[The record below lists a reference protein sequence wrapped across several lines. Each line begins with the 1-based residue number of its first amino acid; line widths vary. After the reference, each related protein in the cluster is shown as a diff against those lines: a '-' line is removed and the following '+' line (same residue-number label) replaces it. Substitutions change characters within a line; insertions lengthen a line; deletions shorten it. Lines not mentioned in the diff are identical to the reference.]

1 MKIAIYAR
9 YSTDQQRPTS
19 IDDQVRMCR
28 EVVERL
34 GLSSEPIR
42 EFSDKALTGTAK
54 HNLKREALQELL
66 AAWDL
71 GEFDLLVTD
80 ELSRLTRDGE
90 LHADIQR
97 RLETTGVRYISADGL
112 DTNHANWQLMYGL
125 NGIVNQHF
133 IRETRHR
140 VSRTMRGQL
149 ERGYMIATPA
159 YGYQL
164 VRELDERGDRKGTH
178 WIVDPVESKIVEE
191 IFELRF
197 KGVPL
202 GGIAKILNS
211 RGLPPPRPKNGVVR
225 YWRPGTVAK
234 LLSNSVYRGVFYWHG
249 SVNYRNKA
257 KKLKRDPGIKE
268 YPRPQLRI
276 VSDELWNACNSKTI
290 SRTGYG
296 GGRHALSGV
305 ARCGFCSSV
314 LTVST
319 GGNSPT
325 LYCAQ
330 CSQARRVGIDGGLR
344 GYLSVTGLQLVLT
357 SAITSILQPPVIT
370 EYRRRLQKRL
380 TEGVDDELLRTKY
393 ERDKVERGCVR
404 LAEALRRVD
413 EDDDLLMLQYEAAR
427 SEHKKLQEQ
436 VRVLEQRIHNVD
448 KAAIRKQLE
457 LDPRDLVPAIWTTDL
472 PPERVRAMLTRLF
485 DEIVFESK
493 PERFVAI
500 VRVTVK
506 PGSLVATLTGTA
518 AMDAEV
524 VTLRFKVSTGPKR
537 PTVWNVEL
545 IEDQEAVPEK
555 EPMEAHG

>member
-1 MKIAIYAR
+1 MNIAIYAR
-9 YSTDQQRPTS
+9 YSTDLQRPTS
-19 IDDQVRMCR
+19 IDDQVRVCR

-42 EFSDKALTGTAK
+42 VFSDKALAGTEK

-71 GEFDLLVTD
+71 GEIELIVTD
-80 ELSRLTRDGE
+80 ELSRLTRDGK
-90 LHADIQR
+90 LHADIQH
-97 RLETTGVRYISADGL
+97 RLETTGVRLISADGL

-140 VSRTMRGQL
+140 VSRSMYGQL

-164 VRELDERGDRKGTH
+164 EREFDDRGDRKGTH
-178 WIVDPVESKIVEE
+178 WVIDHDESKIVRE
-191 IFELRF
+191 IFDLRS

-202 GGIAKILNS
+202 GGVAQILNS
-211 RGLPPPRPKNGVVR
+211 RGLPPPRPKEGVAR
-225 YWRPGTVAK
+225 YWRPATVAK
-234 LLSNSVYRGVFYWHG
+234 LLSNTVYRGVVYWHG
-249 SVNYRNKA
+249 SVNYRHKA
-257 KKLKRDPGIKE
+257 KKLKRDPDIKE
-268 YPRPQLRI
+268 FLRPQLRI
-276 VSDELWNACNSKTI
+276 VSDELWHACNSKAV

-296 GGRHALSGV
+296 GGRHALSGIV
-305 ARCGFCSSV
+305 RCGFCNSV

-344 GYLSVTGLQLVLT
+344 GYLSITGLQIVLT
-357 SAITSILQPPVIT
+357 NAISAMLQPPVIT
-370 EYRRRLQKRL
+370 EFRRRLQSRL
-380 TEGVDDELLRTKY
+380 TEGIDEELLRKKL
-393 ERDKVERGCVR
+393 ERDKVERGRVR

-413 EDDDLLMLQYEAAR
+413 QDDELLLGQYEEAR
-427 SEHKKLQEQ
+427 AEYVKLQEQ
-436 VRVLEQRIHNVD
+436 IRALEQRIHNVD
-448 KAAIRKQLE
+448 KTAIRKQLE
-457 LDPRDLVPAIWTTDL
+457 SDPRELVPAIWTSDL
-472 PPERVRAMLTRLF
+472 PPERVRAMLTKLF

-518 AMDAEV
+518 PLDAEV
-524 VTLRFKVSTGPKR
+524 VTLRYRVSTGPKR

-545 IEDQEAVPEK
+545 IEDQEAFPGEV
-555 EPMEAHG
+555 PMEAHG